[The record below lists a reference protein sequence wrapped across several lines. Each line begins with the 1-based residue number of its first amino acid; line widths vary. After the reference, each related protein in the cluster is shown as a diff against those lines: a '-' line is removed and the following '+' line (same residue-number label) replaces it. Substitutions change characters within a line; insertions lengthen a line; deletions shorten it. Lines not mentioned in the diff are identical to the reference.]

1 MIKSKFYLLSL
12 IIPILLSS
20 CLSQNKEQRK
30 IDSDLLKIIFETD
43 IGNDVDDAM
52 ALDMLY
58 KYIDMGKIDLLSV
71 MINKEGEYSAL
82 FTNIMNNWYGYP
94 NIPIGIVHDGADSEH
109 DATNYA
115 KCVVLMKNNNNEPM
129 FQSSQLEYAVLDE
142 AHNLYRK
149 ILSQQPD
156 SSVVIVSVGFST
168 NLARLLE
175 TSADEFS
182 HLNGKELVAK
192 KVKFL
197 STMAG
202 CFNNSDHH
210 EYNIVKDIT
219 AAKKVFA
226 EWPTTIVT
234 SPFEVGLQINYQATS
249 IENDFAWASEHPMV
263 EAYKCYLKMPY
274 DRPTWDLTSVLYAV
288 EGTSYF
294 DVSPAGKIDV
304 TDIGSTFFNIDENG
318 NHYYLM
324 TDSIQSDNIKQYFI
338 NLISKKPAKLK

>member
-1 MIKSKFYLLSL
+1 
-12 IIPILLSS
+12 
-20 CLSQNKEQRK
+20 
-30 IDSDLLKIIFETD
+30 
-43 IGNDVDDAM
+43 
-52 ALDMLY
+52 
-58 KYIDMGKIDLLSV
+58 MGKIDLLSV

-129 FQSSQLEYAVLDE
+129 FHSSQLEYAVLDE

-202 CFNNSDHH
+202 CFNNPDHH

-226 EWPTTIVT
+226 EWPTKIVT
-234 SPFEVGLQINYQATS
+234 SPFEVGLQINYPATS
-249 IENDFAWASEHPMV
+249 IENDFGWTSEHPMV

-274 DRPTWDLTSVLYAV
+274 DRPTWDLTSALYAV

-304 TDIGSTFFNIDENG
+304 TDRGSTFFNIDENG

-324 TDSIQSDNIKQYFI
+324 TDSIQSENIKQYFI
-338 NLISKKPAKLK
+338 NLISKKPEKLK